1 MKTKN
6 IMKNKIV
13 IWGDDHH
20 NALGLLRMLGGRGFD
35 ILFLVRKNRNIATA
49 SKYCEKYVVAPTID
63 AGLEYLYEN
72 YTDKNNK
79 AVLLFTADRYSEA
92 ANENLS
98 KLKDFFFVAG
108 PSKEASLKEIDDKF
122 YMGELAQKCGINI
135 PDTSLIPPLDETII
149 KSYPVVVK
157 PCAPENK
164 DFKIK
169 IAKNRRELRTIYS
182 RLIPSKRYVLQ
193 QLIQKEADGLVYGCR
208 TQDGITCLSGIC
220 VRNRWSDDGCGSFGY
235 ITGDIPNTINTK
247 GISKFLEIID
257 FRGLFS
263 VEYAL
268 TENNSYFY
276 EFNLRNDGTAV
287 LFYQSGSN
295 MALTYVNSC
304 FGIKEDVSTKSIGKK
319 YLINEFWDEF
329 NVNDGIITKKQW
341 KEDFDKSTIFFYYDP
356 DDMNPYNIQK
366 SLSLK
371 RKLRRFL
378 SKTYINRVRLEL
390 KSYIRN
396 HKRNR

>member
-20 NALGLLRMLGGRGFD
+20 NALGLLRMLGGHGFD
-35 ILFLVRKNRNIATA
+35 ILFLVRKIRNIATA
-49 SKYCEKYVVAPTID
+49 SRYCEKYVVVPTID
-63 AGLEYLYEN
+63 EGLEYLYKN
-72 YTDKNNK
+72 YKDKHNK

-92 ANENLS
+92 ANENLE
-98 KLKDFFFVAG
+98 KLRDFFFVAG
-108 PSKEASLKEIDDKF
+108 PSKAASLVEIDDKF
-122 YMGELAQKCGINI
+122 FMGELAKECGINT
-135 PDTSLIPPLDETII
+135 PETFLIPPLEETFVD
-149 KSYPVVVK
+149 SYPVVIK
-157 PCAPENK
+157 PCSPTNK
-164 DFKIK
+164 DFKVK
-169 IAKNRRELRTIYS
+169 IVNNRSELRRLNS
-182 RLIPSKRYVLQ
+182 KLIPTRKYVLQ
-193 QLIQKEADGLVYGCR
+193 QFIQKEADGLIYGCR
-208 TQDGITCLSGIC
+208 TQDGITHLSGIC

-235 ITGDIPNTINTK
+235 ITGDIPQTINTN
-247 GISKFLEIID
+247 GIVKFLETID

-268 TENNSYFY
+268 TKDNSYLY

-341 KEDFDKSTIFFYYDP
+341 KEDFDRSSIFFYYDP

-366 SLSLK
+366 SLTLK
-371 RKLRRFL
+371 RKLRRL
-378 SKTYINRVRLEL
+378 ISKTYINRVRLEL

-396 HKRNR
+396 RKRN